1 MTTRARKKAAPKKAT
16 APESE
21 AAPAKRSARPSGPA
35 LNVHG
40 EPVPQSSITF
50 DTIEKD

>member
-1 MTTRARKKAAPKKAT
+1 MSTRARKKAAPKKA
-16 APESE
+16 APTKS
-21 AAPAKRSARPSGPA
+21 AASPAKQSTRPTGPA

-40 EPVPQSSITF
+40 EPVPQSTINF